1 MIAVNRVHDLPQD
14 IDVLAREARA
24 DGYGFIDRLI
34 DDFRRAQ
41 NTFSL
46 PGEAL
51 FEARSDGALAGVG
64 GINVDPHGASGAT
77 GRIRRLYVRSEQRG
91 VGVGRSLMKAIES
104 HARATFA
111 ELRLHTDNPDA
122 ASFYESLG
130 YKAVADVP
138 RITHVKRLRG

>member
-1 MIAVNRVHDLPQD
+1 MIAVNRVHQLPQG

-24 DGYGFIDRLI
+24 EGYRFVDRLI
-34 DDFRRAQ
+34 DEFHCAQ

-51 FEARSDGALAGVG
+51 FEARSDGALVGLGGV
-64 GINVDPHGASGAT
+64 NVDPYGASGAT
-77 GRIRRLYVRSEQRG
+77 GRIRRLYVRRDQRG
-91 VGVGRSLMKAIES
+91 LGVGRLLMNAIEL

-130 YKAVADVP
+130 YAAVADVP
-138 RITHVKRLRG
+138 RVTHLKRLRG